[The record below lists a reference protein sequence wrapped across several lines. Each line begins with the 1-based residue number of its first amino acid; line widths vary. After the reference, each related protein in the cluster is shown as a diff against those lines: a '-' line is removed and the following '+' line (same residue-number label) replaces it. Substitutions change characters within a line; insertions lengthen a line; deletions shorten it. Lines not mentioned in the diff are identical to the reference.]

1 MDLPVGPGAAGPS
14 NVPAFLTKLWTLVSD
29 PDTDALICWSPSGNS
44 FHVLDQGQFAKE
56 VLPKYFKHSN
66 MASFVR
72 QLNMYGF
79 RKVVHIEQGGL
90 VKPER
95 DDTEFQHPCFLRGQE
110 QLLENIKRKV
120 TSAIS
125 VTAPL
130 GTQVSTLRSEDI
142 KIHQDSVTKL
152 LTDVQLMKGKQE
164 SMDSKLLAMKHENE
178 ALWRE
183 VASLRQKHAQQ
194 QKVVNKLIQF
204 LISLVQ
210 SNRILGV
217 KRKIPLMLNDGS
229 SAHSMPKYGRQYS
242 LEHIHGSGPYSA
254 PSPAYSGS
262 SLYPPDAVA
271 SSGPIISDITELAPG
286 SPLASAGGSVAER
299 PLSSSPLVRV
309 KEEPPSPPR
318 SPQAEDASPSQPS
331 SMVETPLS
339 PTALIDSILRESEPT
354 PAASAPALADAGGR
368 PPSPRPASAPEKC
381 LSVACLDNLARAPQ
395 MSGVARLFPCPS
407 SSLHGR
413 VPPGTELS
421 DHLDAMDSNLDSLQT
436 MLTSHGFSV
445 DTSTLL
451 DLFSPSVTVPDMSL
465 PDLDS
470 SLASI
475 QELLSPQEPPR
486 PLEAESSSPDS
497 GKQLVHYTAQPLLL
511 LDPGS
516 VDVGGSDLPVLFE
529 LGEGSYFSEGDDYTD
544 DPTISLLTGS
554 EPPKAKDPT
563 VS

>member
-1 MDLPVGPGAAGPS
+1 MDLAVGPGAAGPS

-44 FHVLDQGQFAKE
+44 FHVFDQGQFAKE
-56 VLPKYFKHSN
+56 VLPKYFKHNN

-120 TSAIS
+120 TS
-125 VTAPL
+125 
-130 GTQVSTLRSEDI
+130 VSTLKSEDI
-142 KIHQDSVTKL
+142 KIRQDSVTRL

-164 SMDSKLLAMKHENE
+164 CMDSKLLAMKHENE

-217 KRKIPLMLNDGS
+217 KRKIPLMLSDS
-229 SAHSMPKYGRQYS
+229 ASAHSGPKYGRQYS
-242 LEHIHGSGPYSA
+242 LEHVHGPGPYSA
-254 PSPAYSGS
+254 PSPAYSSS
-262 SLYPPDAVA
+262 SLYTSDAVT
-271 SSGPIISDITELAPG
+271 SSGPIISDITELAPT
-286 SPLASAGGSVAER
+286 SPLASPGRSIDER
-299 PLSSSPLVRV
+299 PLSSSTLVRV

-318 SPQAEDASPSQPS
+318 SPRVLEASPGRPS
-331 SMVETPLS
+331 SMDTPLS
-339 PTALIDSILRESEPT
+339 PTAFIDSILRESEPT
-354 PAASAPALADAGGR
+354 PAASNTASVDTTGAHAPA
-368 PPSPRPASAPEKC
+368 PPAPSIPEKC
-381 LSVACLDNLARAPQ
+381 LSVACLDKN
-395 MSGVARLFPCPS
+395 
-407 SSLHGR
+407 
-413 VPPGTELS
+413 ELS
-421 DHLDAMDSNLDSLQT
+421 DHLDAMDSNLDNLQT

-445 DTSTLL
+445 DTSALL
-451 DLFSPSVTVPDMSL
+451 DLFSPSVTMPDMSL

-475 QELLSPQEPPR
+475 QDLLSPQEPPK
-486 PLEAESSSPDS
+486 PIEAENSNPDS
-497 GKQLVHYTAQPLLL
+497 GKQLVHYTAQPLFL
-511 LDPGS
+511 LDPDA
-516 VDVGGSDLPVLFE
+516 VDTGNSELPVLFE
-529 LGEGSYFSEGDDYTD
+529 LGESSYFSEGDDYTD

>member
-120 TSAIS
+120 TS
-125 VTAPL
+125 
-130 GTQVSTLRSEDI
+130 VSTLRSEDI

-381 LSVACLDNLARAPQ
+381 LSVACLDK
-395 MSGVARLFPCPS
+395 
-407 SSLHGR
+407 
-413 VPPGTELS
+413 TELS

-470 SLASI
+470 SLAS
-475 QELLSPQEPPR
+475 EPPR

-529 LGEGSYFSEGDDYTD
+529 LGEGSYFSEGDDYAD

-554 EPPKAKDPT
+554 EPPKAKDPA

>member
-44 FHVLDQGQFAKE
+44 FHVFDQGQFAKE
-56 VLPKYFKHSN
+56 VLPKYFKHNN

-120 TSAIS
+120 TS
-125 VTAPL
+125 
-130 GTQVSTLRSEDI
+130 VSTLKNEDI
-142 KIHQDSVTKL
+142 KIRQDSVTKL

-254 PSPAYSGS
+254 PSPAYSSS
-262 SLYPPDAVA
+262 SLYSPDAVA
-271 SSGPIISDITELAPG
+271 SSGPIISDITELAPS
-286 SPLASAGGSVAER
+286 SPLASPGGSIDER
-299 PLSSSPLVRV
+299 PLSSSPVVRV

-318 SPQAEDASPSQPS
+318 SPRVEEASPGHQS
-331 SMVETPLS
+331 SVVEIPLS
-339 PTALIDSILRESEPT
+339 PTALIDSILRESEPAPTT
-354 PAASAPALADAGGR
+354 PATPLTDAGGR
-368 PPSPRPASAPEKC
+368 RPSPSPPPAPAPEKC
-381 LSVACLDNLARAPQ
+381 LSVACLDK
-395 MSGVARLFPCPS
+395 
-407 SSLHGR
+407 
-413 VPPGTELS
+413 TELS
-421 DHLDAMDSNLDSLQT
+421 DHLDAMDSNLDNLQT

-445 DTSTLL
+445 DTSALL

-486 PLEAESSSPDS
+486 PLEAENSSPDS
-497 GKQLVHYTAQPLLL
+497 GKQLVHYTAQPLFLV
-511 LDPGS
+511 DPGS
-516 VDVGGSDLPVLFE
+516 VDMGSSDLPVLFE